1 MIIKEF
7 MGLYFRNKYCKILP
21 TFRLKVERGDRND
34 QFRTNFAISRNASS
48 TKRRNY
54 ESKREEQRLMVYN
67 T

>member
-7 MGLYFRNKYCKILP
+7 MGLYFINEYCKMFP

-34 QFRTNFAISRNASS
+34 QFRTYFAISRNAST
-48 TKRRNY
+48 TKRRDY
-54 ESKREEQRLMVYN
+54 ESKRKGQRLIVYN